1 MKYKPQ
7 IETVLKR
14 YKAFW
19 NKSIFDRPPIRVRF
33 PVPGENEEE
42 WTKAVQKAEYHYEY
56 WDNILRWRAELGDDE
71 IPTATVDMG
80 PAFMAGVMGCTVYF
94 GSGTSWEE
102 HILKDWSQIDELKR
116 IPIDD
121 NNPWIREL
129 KERIGYFAEQSK
141 DKCAV
146 GIAMLV
152 GPGDIMAAL
161 RGPSELCMDFYLYPE
176 EIKNLGKICTNAWIK
191 VQNIQFDLVP
201 PLYGGYCD
209 NYGIWTPGRSS
220 YFADDISSCVSPQ
233 TYMEHLYPFDCEI
246 ADSLEA
252 PWLHVHSGEVRLAP
266 EFVRIPGLTAIQ
278 VVNDRPAGPILK
290 EIVPYLKKIQEKHC
304 LILRKY
310 PMEELMEIMP
320 ELSPK
325 GLLIDTQCGSLE
337 EAKDILS
344 SWDRTSFNKD

>member
-19 NKSIFDRPPIRVRF
+19 NKSIYDRPPIRVRF
-33 PVPGENEEE
+33 PVSGENEEE
-42 WTKAVQKAEYHYEY
+42 WTKAVQNPETHYEY
-56 WDNILRWRAELGDDE
+56 WDNILSQRAELGDDE

-80 PAFMAGVMGCTVYF
+80 PAFMAGVMGCPIYF

-102 HILKDWSQIDELKR
+102 HILKDWSDLSIIEKVS
-116 IPIDD
+116 IDD
-121 NNPWIREL
+121 SNLWVKEL
-129 KERIGYFAEQSK
+129 KERIRYFVDKSK
-141 DKCAV
+141 GKCAT

-161 RGPSELCMDFYLYPE
+161 RGPSEICMDFYLYPE
-176 EIKNLGKICTNAWIK
+176 EIKKLGQICTDAWIK
-191 VQNIQFDLVP
+191 VQEIQFDMIP
-201 PLYGGYCD
+201 PLFGGYCD

-220 YFADDISSCVSPQ
+220 YFADDISTCVSPQ
-233 TYMEHLYPFDCEI
+233 TYMEHLYSFDCQI
-246 ADSLEA
+246 AESLDT
-252 PWLHVHSGEVRLAP
+252 PWLHVHSGEVRLVP
-266 EFVRIPGLTAIQ
+266 EFVQIPKLVAIQ
-278 VVNDRPAGPILK
+278 VVNDWPAGPKLK
-290 EIVPYLKKIQEKHC
+290 EILPFLKRIQEKHC

-310 PMEELMEIMP
+310 PMEELMEVFQ

-337 EAKDILS
+337 EAKEILNE
-344 SWDRTSFNKD
+344 WNRRNF